1 MESIWE
7 NIKRHEGEVF
17 YTVSGLEF
25 TYQVVGEKLIHT
37 RSKVAIPKSAFEKA
51 DVLNPQKPSDLH
63 NDVVGPSYIYAI
75 ISDSRIRCVVM

>member
-1 MESIWE
+1 MEAIWE

-37 RSKVAIPKSAFEKA
+37 RSKVAIQK
-51 DVLNPQKPSDLH
+51 VLLKKPLS
-63 NDVVGPSYIYAI
+63 
-75 ISDSRIRCVVM
+75 

>member
-1 MESIWE
+1 MEAIWE

-37 RSKVAIPKSAFEKA
+37 RSKVAISKSAFEKYSKTA
-51 DVLNPQKPSDLH
+51 AYSAPIF
-63 NDVVGPSYIYAI
+63 VGNTY
-75 ISDSRIRCVVM
+75 

>member
-1 MESIWE
+1 MEAIWE

-25 TYQVVGEKLIHT
+25 TNQVDGEKLIHT
-37 RSKVAIPKSAFEKA
+37 RSKVAISKSAFEKA
-51 DVLNPQKPSDLH
+51 IILNPQKPSDLH

-75 ISDSRIRCVVM
+75 ISDSRIR

>member
-7 NIKRHEGEVF
+7 NIKRHEGEIF

-25 TYQVVGEKLIHT
+25 TYQVVGENLIHT
-37 RSKVAIPKSAFEKA
+37 RSKVAISKSAFEKA
-51 DVLNPQKPSDLH
+51 IVLNPQKPSDLH

-75 ISDSRIRCVVM
+75 ISDSRIR

>member
-37 RSKVAIPKSAFEKA
+37 RSKVAISKSAFEKA
-51 DVLNPQKPSDLH
+51 
-63 NDVVGPSYIYAI
+63 I
-75 ISDSRIRCVVM
+75 I

>member
-7 NIKRHEGEVF
+7 NIKRHAGEVF
-17 YTVSGLEF
+17 CTVSGLEF

-37 RSKVAIPKSAFEKA
+37 RSKVAISKSAFEKA
-51 DVLNPQKPSDLH
+51 IVLNPQKPSDLH

-75 ISDSRIRCVVM
+75 ISDSDDV